1 MCFQINYKENVMPK
15 LGDLTGTPWHIE
27 KFTRADGDERRHKSM
42 SNYSVILSVI
52 IILVNIIVIRNSAFF
67 V

>member
-1 MCFQINYKENVMPK
+1 MFQCKS
-15 LGDLTGTPWHIE
+15 
-27 KFTRADGDERRHKSM
+27 DERRHKSM